1 MFEIVGFAVERGDQ
15 PVERFGAL
23 TERPLGAA
31 IAAINQRHGLGQR
44 PAMGVELN
52 RELLVQLLEDDHR
65 LVLAGDG
72 MSALERAAEMK
83 PDLIL
88 MDLSLPRMDGWEATR
103 RLKAAPG
110 LASIPVIV
118 LSAHAMRGDEERA
131 RASGCDDFLTKPIDE
146 TLLFETIARHLDH

>member
-1 MFEIVGFAVERGDQ
+1 MKTILIVED
-15 PVERFGAL
+15 
-23 TERPLGAA
+23 
-31 IAAINQRHGLGQR
+31 
-44 PAMGVELN
+44 VELN